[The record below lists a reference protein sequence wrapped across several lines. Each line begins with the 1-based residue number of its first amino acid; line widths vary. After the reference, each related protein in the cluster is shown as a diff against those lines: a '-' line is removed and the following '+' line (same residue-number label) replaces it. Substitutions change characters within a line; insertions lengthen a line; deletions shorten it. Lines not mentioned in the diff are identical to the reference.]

1 MTNRLPPPARPR
13 SIARR
18 TPWWIAGL
26 LVLCAQSAR
35 GQSFEIEL
43 GAFWALSSTDLT
55 VYDPIFEQDRL
66 LNFESELNLPHNQT
80 LAYLDLEYRFQ
91 PRHMIYLDWRRLH
104 RTGENHGVMDPFQFT
119 WDNQRYQVDTGS
131 YLATELNVDIVRF
144 GYGYRFYQSEKIAA
158 DLLTGLH
165 FTHLK
170 LGFRGDLEM
179 TAAPTHV
186 PGSYSELHLEVAN
199 SVTAPLPSL
208 GLQMEYQ
215 LGKKWQ
221 IRSHLQAFYL
231 SMGEISGWMGEAEI
245 AARYHIT
252 DALSVTAAY
261 SYFQV
266 GVDYQ
271 PEYSDLNVTHRFYG
285 PMAKLAYR
293 F

>member
-1 MTNRLPPPARPR
+1 MR
-13 SIARR
+13 
-18 TPWWIAGL
+18 
-26 LVLCAQSAR
+26 AQA
-35 GQSFEIEL
+35 QSFEIEL

-55 VYDPIFEQDRL
+55 VYDPIFEQNRL
-66 LNFESELNLPHNQT
+66 LNFESELNLPHDQT

-104 RTGENHGVMDPFQFT
+104 RSGENHSVMDPFQFT
-119 WDNQRYQVDTGS
+119 WDNQRYQVDAGS
-131 YLATELNVDIVRF
+131 YLATELNIDIVRF
-144 GYGYRFYQSEKIAA
+144 GYGYRFYQSDKIAA

-165 FTHLK
+165 ITHLK

-179 TAAPTHV
+179 TAAPTGQ
-186 PGSYSELHLEVAN
+186 PSSDSELELEVAN

-231 SMGEISGWMGEAEI
+231 SAGEISGWMGEAEI
-245 AARYHIT
+245 AARYQIT

-271 PEYSDLNVTHRFYG
+271 PEHTDLNVTHRFYG